1 MALFDYIPKPNK
13 FFLNEGNFVV
23 NEFNAGNNSQDDDD
37 EDIQG
42 LDDSEV
48 DDEGNDDNPE
58 SDDAD
63 TPDPQTDSTSTEP
76 TDDTATDNDVDVQ
89 DNDGLE
95 GLDDSEVDND
105 TEDGENTDNQD
116 APTDDSLDSGDGE
129 MDDNGGDDELD
140 TIDDDSDGMDDTGEG
155 TDDPS
160 ADGGD
165 SGDGLEGDDSLDSPE
180 NDPHQR
186 LKELENEIFDQLS
199 EPEKQMKINELKKLY
214 GVLIDK
220 ADSLY
225 KLTQEISKTD
235 DTVRMIDYTLN
246 TLLDLKTY
254 LKDYVIDVYENKTY
268 LQNSVNFQKFLT
280 IFDAIHAIFK
290 EIKKQLELDDKK

>member
-1 MALFDYIPKPNK
+1 MALFDYIPRSNK
-13 FFLNEGNFVV
+13 NLLNEDDFIV
-23 NEFNAGNNSQDDDD
+23 NEFDAGNNNDD
-37 EDIQG
+37 ENEDDIQG

-48 DDEGNDDNPE
+48 DDEENDNNSSADDTTPDVQSDDNNGEPLNNE
-58 SDDAD
+58 DTGNGVDTQDD
-63 TPDPQTDSTSTEP
+63 EI
-76 TDDTATDNDVDVQ
+76 
-89 DNDGLE
+89 E
-95 GLDDSEVDND
+95 GLDDSEINDGSDGDNNDDSSDTQDTSSND
-105 TEDGENTDNQD
+105 T
-116 APTDDSLDSGDGE
+116 LDSGDTPT
-129 MDDNGGDDELD
+129 DDNSGDDELD
-140 TIDDDSDGMDDTGEG
+140 TIDDDSDGMGDTG
-155 TDDPS
+155 DNIDNS
-160 ADGGD
+160 SDGGD
-165 SGDGLEGDDSLDSPE
+165 SGDNLEGNDSLDSSE

-254 LKDYVIDVYENKTY
+254 LKDYVIDVYDNRTY

-290 EIKKQLELDDKK
+290 EIKKQLEIDDKC

>member
-1 MALFDYIPKPNK
+1 MALFDYIRKPNN
-13 FFLNEGNFVV
+13 FFLNENDFVV
-23 NEFNAGNNSQDDDD
+23 NEFDAGNNSQDDDD
-37 EDIQG
+37 DDIQG
-42 LDDSEV
+42 IDDSEV
-48 DDEGNDDNPE
+48 DDEENDNPE
-58 SDDAD
+58 ADDTD
-63 TPDPQTDSTSTEP
+63 TPDPQFDDTSTEP
-76 TDDTATDNDVDVQ
+76 TT
-89 DNDGLE
+89 NDGNTDSSDIDTQ
-95 GLDDSEVDND
+95 DDDVPDN
-105 TEDGENTDNQD
+105 GENTDNQD
-116 APTDDSLDSGDGE
+116 TPTDDSLDSGDGG
-129 MDDNGGDDELD
+129 MDDDGGDDELD
-140 TIDDDSDGMDDTGEG
+140 TIDDDSDGMDDNGEG

-160 ADGGD
+160 TDVGD

-199 EPEKQMKINELKKLY
+199 EQEKQMKINELKKLY

-235 DTVRMIDYTLN
+235 DTVKIIDYTLN
-246 TLLDLKTY
+246 TILDLKTY
-254 LKDYVIDVYENKTY
+254 LKDYVIDVYDNRTY

-280 IFDAIHAIFK
+280 IFDAIHSIFK